1 MFCLNPLHISRST
14 NWVEKDGKFL
24 KTCAWWK
31 KESTDTWATITAK
44 EYTTWHIMVH
54 VGHEGVSKIEPSC
67 DESTIY
73 CLHQYFP
80 VCNLRVVSHLF
91 LEINISCNRKKKP
104 MVCLYKS
111 IFRHYQNICSYLS
124 DTNCQNQS
132 THQQI
137 VRRQLCVLISEQLRT
152 A

>member
-1 MFCLNPLHISRST
+1 MAATLTILMMKIFSWKNLQILPESTCMCPHSRVKQELSQFQQVCVFCLNPLHISRST

-44 EYTTWHIMVH
+44 EYTTWYIMVH
-54 VGHEGVSKIEPSC
+54 VGHEGVSKIEPAF

-91 LEINISCNRKKKP
+91 LEINISCNRKKTYG
-104 MVCLYKS
+104 LF
-111 IFRHYQNICSYLS
+111 I
-124 DTNCQNQS
+124 
-132 THQQI
+132 
-137 VRRQLCVLISEQLRT
+137 
-152 A
+152 